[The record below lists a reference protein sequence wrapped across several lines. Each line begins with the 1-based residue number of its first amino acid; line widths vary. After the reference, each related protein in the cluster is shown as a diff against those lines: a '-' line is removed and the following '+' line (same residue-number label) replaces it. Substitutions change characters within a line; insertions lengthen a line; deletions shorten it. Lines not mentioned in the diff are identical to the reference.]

1 MYSANNPNEHGNEF
15 NQIRMWPAD
24 TLTTAVGDPEQRE
37 DCTNFSWALD
47 PWKFLDSKKKRLFS
61 VIK

>member
-1 MYSANNPNEHGNEF
+1 
-15 NQIRMWPAD
+15 MWPAD

-47 PWKFLDSKKKRLFS
+47 PWKFLDSKKKMLFS